1 MIQNCQDKKMTVSNS
16 AVFSDAN
23 YTTWT
28 LTPGEYDYYNTI
40 FSGGPNGVIAYL
52 ERCIDLSRP
61 WEAMIPQTIPNRD
74 GTMISAERDRQLMEA
89 HSVCKAVLVR
99 KTGHTE
105 ENVEILARFKATA
118 PHRERKRATE
128 NKKSTTPKPDVKKKT
143 KFDRKQ
149 DKDSRIFKQFLDKY
163 NSEVQDMCSA
173 NDAPRLGTT
182 HI

>member
-128 NKKSTTPKPDVKKKT
+128 DKKT
-143 KFDRKQ
+143 QRRRPMSKRRRSLIENRTKIRRFLSNSWTNITQKFK
-149 DKDSRIFKQFLDKY
+149 I
-163 NSEVQDMCSA
+163 C
-173 NDAPRLGTT
+173 APPTMPRD
-182 HI
+182 